1 VALSLCVSALV
12 AGAWGLGV
20 LTSPAALFMFDD
32 PASPSVPP
40 QAWVVVLL
48 IAAAGVGGG
57 FALERAGARRALLV
71 IGGALVILCAM
82 SLAVSHLLSLD
93 IVFAPMMLAAFGS
106 LAAAQAR
113 RLWTIDALLT
123 RNVERVAARPTA
135 LEVRSANARLMS
147 GLKLLDTVL
156 PLEEAVIF
164 RLDETGVP
172 VQAARLR
179 QTAQTAASGA
189 DGDRNFAW
197 REGVKL
203 CERAMASGQIIAQTS
218 AASGG
223 ASSTSAASSATP
235 SLSTSGSFST
245 NESFSTSGS
254 FSMSG
259 AASTAGVRSL
269 SDADGGIHLTES
281 AGGARVSG
289 AARVERSTVA
299 VPLSHDG
306 QSVGA
311 MLVRLRGSFDEAD
324 RPLLT
329 NVSAQFARN
338 LQRDD
343 ARSLDVP
350 RERGTFFSSRSAR
363 QRLEAF
369 GIVSGLLTEQ
379 GFAGLILSDAPDA
392 HAIAYLDGTLAFVNA
407 HMLEAAR
414 VAPIERR
421 TLDLFQLLERFR
433 TGVFDEPQI
442 AVRRVLQTGQAYE
455 RELTFLDRSQTFA
468 LRIALITEAAGEQGP
483 DKNGQAPMPLCMAI
497 TVRDVSRMKELDRL
511 KSDML
516 SLMSHELR
524 TPITSIN
531 GFAELLMADDN
542 IPAESREFLSII
554 NVESQRLTRMISTFL
569 SVTKLEQKD
578 RQEVTLSPIT
588 LDDVVR
594 DTIANLQPVAK
605 RKRIRLIERDA
616 SKLPPVAA
624 DRGLISQA
632 VANLVDNA
640 IKYSPE
646 RTSITLSTTL
656 EADSVR
662 LCVED
667 RGYGIPPED
676 LERVW
681 EKFYRVSRDGRVKGE
696 ESTGLGLSFVREVVE
711 QHGGQV
717 FLESEVGHGSKFS
730 FTLPRL

>member
-1 VALSLCVSALV
+1 MKNPVSFSSKSVYVSVALSLGVSALV
-12 AGAWGLGV
+12 AAAWGMGV
-20 LTSPAALFMFDD
+20 LASPAALFMFDD
-32 PASPSVPP
+32 PTTPSVPP
-40 QAWVVVLL
+40 QAWVVLL
-48 IAAAGVGGG
+48 LVAMAGVGGG
-57 FALERAGARRALLV
+57 FALERLGARRALQVIAGSLV
-71 IGGALVILCAM
+71 LLCVV
-82 SLAVSHLLSLD
+82 SLAVSRFLHLD

-106 LAAAQAR
+106 LSAAQGR

-123 RNVERVAARPTA
+123 RNVELVASCPNA
-135 LEVRSANARLMS
+135 LEVRGANARLTS

-164 RLDETGVP
+164 RLDEAGVP
-172 VQAARLR
+172 VQMARLR
-179 QTAQTAASGA
+179 QATQPAVSGA

-197 REGVKL
+197 REGVEL
-203 CERAMASGQIIAQTS
+203 CERAIASGEIIAQMS
-218 AASGG
+218 ANS
-223 ASSTSAASSATP
+223 
-235 SLSTSGSFST
+235 
-245 NESFSTSGS
+245 E
-254 FSMSG
+254 
-259 AASTAGVRSL
+259 
-269 SDADGGIHLTES
+269 
-281 AGGARVSG
+281 ARG
-289 AARVERSTVA
+289 ERSTVA
-299 VPLSHDG
+299 VPLSHGG
-306 QSVGA
+306 QAVGA
-311 MLVRLRGSFDEAD
+311 LLLRFRGGFDEAD

-350 RERGTFFSSRSAR
+350 HERDTFFSSRSAW

-369 GIVSGLLTEQ
+369 GVVSGLLTEQ
-379 GFAGLILSDAPDA
+379 SFAGLVLSDAPDA
-392 HAIAYLDGTLAFVNA
+392 HAVAYLDGTLAFVNRR
-407 HMLEAAR
+407 MLEAAR
-414 VAPIERR
+414 ATPNERR
-421 TLDLFQLLERFR
+421 TLDLFQLLARFR
-433 TGVFDEPQI
+433 TGVFDDPQI

-455 RELTFLDRSQTFA
+455 RELTFLDHSQTLA
-468 LRIALITEAAGEQGP
+468 LRIALVTETARDDDRG
-483 DKNGQAPMPLCMAI
+483 KTNGHTPLPLCVAV
-497 TVRDVSRMKELDRL
+497 TVRDVTGIKELDKL

-542 IPAESREFLSII
+542 IPAEAREFLSII
-554 NVESQRLTRMISTFL
+554 NSESQRLSRMINTFL

-578 RQEVTLSPIT
+578 RQEVTLSPLT

-594 DTIANLQPVAK
+594 ETITNLQSVAK
-605 RKRIRLIERDA
+605 RKRIRLVERDA
-616 SKLPPVAA
+616 RKLPPVAA
-624 DRGLISQA
+624 DRGLITQA

-646 RTSITLSTTL
+646 RTSVTLSTAL

-662 LCVED
+662 LSVED
-667 RGYGIPPED
+667 RGYGVPPED

-681 EKFYRVSRDGRVKGE
+681 EKFYRVSRDGRVKEE

>member
-1 VALSLCVSALV
+1 MTDSAVSAH
-12 AGAWGLGV
+12 
-20 LTSPAALFMFDD
+20 TDD
-32 PASPSVPP
+32 
-40 QAWVVVLL
+40 
-48 IAAAGVGGG
+48 
-57 FALERAGARRALLV
+57 
-71 IGGALVILCAM
+71 
-82 SLAVSHLLSLD
+82 
-93 IVFAPMMLAAFGS
+93 
-106 LAAAQAR
+106 
-113 RLWTIDALLT
+113 
-123 RNVERVAARPTA
+123 
-135 LEVRSANARLMS
+135 
-147 GLKLLDTVL
+147 
-156 PLEEAVIF
+156 
-164 RLDETGVP
+164 
-172 VQAARLR
+172 
-179 QTAQTAASGA
+179 
-189 DGDRNFAW
+189 
-197 REGVKL
+197 GVK
-203 CERAMASGQIIAQTS
+203 G
-218 AASGG
+218 
-223 ASSTSAASSATP
+223 
-235 SLSTSGSFST
+235 
-245 NESFSTSGS
+245 
-254 FSMSG
+254 
-259 AASTAGVRSL
+259 
-269 SDADGGIHLTES
+269 
-281 AGGARVSG
+281 
-289 AARVERSTVA
+289 ERSTVV

-306 QSVGA
+306 RAVGA
-311 MLVRLRGSFDEAD
+311 LLLRLRERFDEAD

-343 ARSLDVP
+343 ARRLEVA
-350 RERGTFFSSRSAR
+350 RERDTLFSSRSAR

-369 GIVSGLLTEQ
+369 GVVSGLLTEQ

-392 HAIAYLDGTLAFVNA
+392 HAVAYLDGTLAFVNGR
-407 HMLEAAR
+407 MLEAAR
-414 VAPIERR
+414 AVPGEWR
-421 TLDLFQLLERFR
+421 TLDLFDLLERFR
-433 TGVFDEPQI
+433 TGVFDDPQI
-442 AVRRVLQTGQAYE
+442 AVRRVLQTGQPYE
-455 RELTFLDRSQTFA
+455 RELTFLDRSQTLA
-468 LRIALITEAAGEQGP
+468 LRIALVNEAAPGDDHAGT
-483 DKNGQAPMPLCMAI
+483 NGHAPPPLCIAV
-497 TVRDVSRMKELDRL
+497 TVRDVTRMKELDKL

-531 GFAELLMADDN
+531 GFAELLMADDK

-554 NVESQRLTRMISTFL
+554 SSESQRLSRMINTFL

-594 DTIANLQPVAK
+594 ETISNLQPSAK

-616 SKLPPVAA
+616 RRLPPVAA
-624 DRGLISQA
+624 DRGLITQA

-646 RTSITLSTTL
+646 RTSVTLSTAL

-681 EKFYRVSRDGRVKGE
+681 EKFYRVSRDGRVKEE